1 MNDSYHYID
10 SDAGLREACSRWQ
23 AAPFVAL
30 DTEFIRRDTFYP
42 IAGLIQVGALGEC
55 WLIDP
60 LSVSD
65 WDDFKA
71 LLNNAGIPKVLH
83 SCSEDLE
90 VFDRLC
96 GALPVPLLDSQ
107 IGAGLAGWGEGL
119 SYQKL
124 VAHCLDLHVEK
135 GETRSNWL
143 QRPLTASQC
152 HYAALDV
159 AYLQDIY
166 PMLRQCLEVQGR
178 LNWWQQDCQQLIEQA
193 DQLVPADQF
202 YLRSKSLWKLN
213 GVQRLVLQRLC
224 AWREEQARERD
235 VPRGRIF
242 KDPVCFEIAR
252 RQPSSTADLSKIKDL
267 PASSLR
273 RFGDSALAIVRQAQE
288 EGDASHPP
296 AGVRPLS
303 ADQNQCL
310 ASLRRYLDQ
319 SADSLGIP
327 SGLLCRK
334 RDLETLIRLRRLPDT
349 LSEWRKQLVG
359 EELLQVLEDSL

>member
-1 MNDSYHYID
+1 LNDAYHYLD
-10 SDAGLREACSRWQ
+10 SNEQLEQACKRWQ
-23 AAPFVAL
+23 SAEFVAL

-60 LSVSD
+60 IAITD
-65 WDDFKA
+65 WEGFKG

-83 SCSEDLE
+83 SCSEDLD
-90 VFDRLC
+90 VFQRLC
-96 GALPVPLLDSQ
+96 GALPAPLLDSQ

-124 VAHCLDLHVEK
+124 VAHSLNEHVEK

-166 PMLRQCLEVQGR
+166 PLLRRRLEELGR
-178 LNWWQQDCQQLIEQA
+178 LPWWQEDCRQLIEQA
-193 DQLVPADQF
+193 DQGTPSDQF
-202 YLRSKSLWKLN
+202 YLRNKSLWKLN
-213 GVQRLVLQRLC
+213 GCQRLVLQRVC
-224 AWREEQARERD
+224 AWREEQARQRD

-252 RQPSSTADLSKIKDL
+252 RQPSSSGELARIKDL
-267 PASSLR
+267 PSSSLR
-273 RFGDSALAIVRQAQE
+273 RFGDDVLTIVREARE
-288 EGDASHPP
+288 ADSAAHPP
-296 AGVRPLS
+296 AGERPLS
-303 ADQNQCL
+303 AEQTQYL
-310 ASLRRYLDQ
+310 ATMRRGVERC
-319 SADSLGIP
+319 ADSLGIP
-327 SGLLCRK
+327 AGLLCRK
-334 RDLETLIRLRRLPDT
+334 RDMEEVIRHRRLPDSMT
-349 LSEWRKQLVG
+349 AWRKRVVG
-359 EELLQVLEDSL
+359 EVLLQSLEGA